1 MRAISLTLLVVM
13 FLLGTSSCGWFG
25 GSSPTEEPP
34 KEPEPDLFLEILTP
48 KDESIVRT
56 EEITVIG
63 KTLSTAIVS
72 VNGILASV
80 KEDGGFSSKITLEEG
95 PNLIEALASDIGG
108 NEVGKVLTILYMP
121 E

>member
-25 GSSPTEEPP
+25 GSSPTEEP

-48 KDESIVRT
+48 ENESVVFT
-56 EEITVIG
+56 KELTVTG

-72 VNGILASV
+72 VNGNLVSV
-80 KEDGGFSSKITLEEG
+80 DEDGGFSLEITLVEG

-108 NEVGKVLTILYMP
+108 NEVGKISTIIYIP